1 MKKLM
6 VIVVALLMAA
16 VTAMAQNTV
25 KPAEAP
31 KKEAVESRFKD
42 MTLLQLLEE
51 VRKGRDADIQKYLS
65 ENQDF
70 RILSGYTDVKEYRKN
85 ELLEKEIAKV
95 NRLNIN
101 RWKNADRKVF
111 GYSIKKE
118 NADAYAVCILL
129 FARERNAEFYSGIK
143 SNLMMNNRNNV
154 VLANLGFRIVLSYLT
169 TKQKAW
175 DRNKLRDAM
184 DMYQSGVSL
193 YVEDQ
198 RRRRVGEDWK
208 FAERDITLFNEQEKP
223 GQTQKK

>member
-1 MKKLM
+1 
-6 VIVVALLMAA
+6 
-16 VTAMAQNTV
+16 
-25 KPAEAP
+25 
-31 KKEAVESRFKD
+31 
-42 MTLLQLLEE
+42 
-51 VRKGRDADIQKYLS
+51 
-65 ENQDF
+65 
-70 RILSGYTDVKEYRKN
+70 VKEYRKN

-193 YVEDQ
+193 YAEDQ

-208 FAERDITLFNEQEKP
+208 FAERDINLFIEQEKT